1 MYLQQTSVSTPSA
14 DSSLSDI
21 GLGAAETTEDTS
33 DKNQFLE
40 LMIAQLENQNP
51 LDPQEGGEFLAQ
63 LAQFSMNDGIERL
76 NESVTTIQTNFR
88 SSQALQA
95 ASLVGRSVAV
105 TSSEFYSSGS
115 GVDGSIELEN
125 STSNVRIEIT
135 NTAGEIIQEYDLGTT
150 AAGTKAFSWDGTDSA
165 GTLVG
170 AGTYQVNAYAKT
182 DEGEEQLETE
192 IVMNVDSVTIGD
204 DGGVELNIN
213 GYDGSMALENVRQIR

>member
-1 MYLQQTSVSTPSA
+1 MFIQQTPISKPA
-14 DSSLSDI
+14 DDSQLSEI
-21 GLGAAETTEDTS
+21 GLGAAQSTQDKS

-105 TSSEFYSSGS
+105 TTSEFYSSGK
-115 GVDGSIELEN
+115 GVDGSVDIEN

-135 NTAGEIIQEYDLGTT
+135 NLAGEMIKEYNLGTT
-150 AAGTKAFSWDGTDSA
+150 AAGTKTFEWDGTNAA

-170 AGTYQVNAYAKT
+170 AGAYKVNAFVKT
-182 DEGEEQLETE
+182 DEGEEQIETE